1 MTEHGHPS
9 SRPIPFSLALT
20 AGAGLILII
29 LSLALGAVQGA
40 AADSTIVGLTFVA
53 GLLLL
58 AVGIAGWLAVVQPFA
73 HFDDIN
79 VPQYTGHH
87 DLHGDE
93 HPLLP
98 EGEHDENAIIPHE

>member
-9 SRPIPFSLALT
+9 SHPLTFGLALT
-20 AGAGLILII
+20 AGAGLILMI
-29 LSLALGAVQGA
+29 LSLALGAIEGA

-58 AVGIAGWLAVVQPFA
+58 GVGIIGWLAVVQPFA

-79 VPQYTGHH
+79 VPQYTGHDDSH
-87 DLHGDE
+87 ADE

-98 EGEHDENAIIPHE
+98 EGEHNEHAIIPHE